1 MVAGLKSELNKQ
13 ELNMKNYFTWS
24 LLFLLIACSTLVT
37 RNDAGIRFNE
47 QEHDFGRLGYRK
59 TVKYQFEFS
68 NPGETAL
75 VISDVKTSCGCT
87 IAQWTKTP
95 VKPGKSGMIN
105 IRYDAEFPGVF
116 HKDIYVHYNGPNSP
130 IVLKIKGEV
139 QYPDDQQAET
149 NE

>member
-1 MVAGLKSELNKQ
+1 
-13 ELNMKNYFTWS
+13 MKNYVTWS
-24 LLFLLIACSTLVT
+24 LLFLLAACSTPVT

-47 QEHDFGRLGYRK
+47 QEHDFGSLAYK
-59 TVKYQFEFS
+59 KAVEYQFEFT

-87 IAQWTKTP
+87 VAQWTKTP

-105 IRYDAEFPGVF
+105 IRYDAEFPGIF
-116 HKDIYVHYNGPNSP
+116 HKEIYVHYNGPDSP
-130 IVLKIKGEV
+130 VVLKIKGEV